1 MAKDS
6 VVDKNMTLLVFNC
19 CYAGAQYLWEGL
31 SFLVLGS

>member
-6 VVDKNMTLLVFNC
+6 VVDKNMILLVFN